1 MFLSLDPLM
10 AAKCAAAIL
19 AKQPVVCT
27 PILLALSFLPDR
39 ANKAVGKVQV
49 GLNV

>member
-1 MFLSLDPLM
+1 M
-10 AAKCAAAIL
+10 AAKCAAGLL
-19 AKQPVVCT
+19 AKQQHVVHT